1 MDLSLRAIGKTIVW
15 SAAFKDAMEDLC
27 AAHFLPDS
35 LPERIGAVP
44 VKTAGILLVWPMPPG
59 GEGGHAVS
67 RSPQGRR
74 LTTDLSE
81 PFIGLGAD
89 IPDGL
94 VTEIPVTSYRH
105 AKHGLCLALQFQK
118 ATFLYKESRGSAIG
132 LLDDCED
139 D

>member
-15 SAAFKDAMEDLC
+15 SVAFKEAMEDLC

-35 LPERIGAVP
+35 VPECLGAAP
-44 VKTAGILLVWPMPPG
+44 VKNAGILLLWPLPPG
-59 GEGGHAVS
+59 EPGGHPVS

-81 PFIGLGAD
+81 PFTGLGAD
-89 IPDGL
+89 IPEGL

-105 AKHGLCLALQFQK
+105 AKHGLCLALQFQR

-132 LLDDCED
+132 MLDDFED
-139 D
+139 